1 MEELSANTTTMQ
13 LVNQRFKLKVLM
25 LFITQSLVLLEVTH
39 LALLTERFEVTG
51 EPNLGNCNIIYVP
64 LVGLLQVTE
73 VELHRVSI
81 AVNRQGTHR
90 FS

>member
-1 MEELSANTTTMQ
+1 
-13 LVNQRFKLKVLM
+13 M
-25 LFITQSLVLLEVTH
+25 LFITQSQVLLEVAH

-51 EPNLGNCNIIYVP
+51 EPNLGNCNINYVP

-73 VELHRVSI
+73 VKLHRVSI
-81 AVNRQGTHR
+81 AVYRQGTHR